1 MRLQNLRHEKNG
13 LTKRLERIFWMSGS
27 VERQTDQVVEFG
39 RSRLQLEAFLKSIER
54 AVILLTI
61 TEPIPEFGIS
71 VRVRMGLK
79 FGFEFFRASTGMNG
93 RASGQDGPEY

>member
-27 VERQTDQVVEFG
+27 VERQTDQIVEFG
-39 RSRLQLEAFLKSIER
+39 GPGFQLEALLKGIER
-54 AVILLTI
+54 AVVLLTI

-79 FGFEFFRASTGMNG
+79 FGFEFFGASAGLNG